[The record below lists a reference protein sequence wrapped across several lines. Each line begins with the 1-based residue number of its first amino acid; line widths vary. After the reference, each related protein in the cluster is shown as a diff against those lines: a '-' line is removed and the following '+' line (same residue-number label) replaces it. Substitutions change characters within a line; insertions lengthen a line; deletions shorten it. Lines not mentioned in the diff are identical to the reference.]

1 MSELRNL
8 LVPVDFSP
16 YSLRALDLA
25 IALARSTGGEI
36 TAIHVA
42 PYRSVPVP
50 PYGGAFFP
58 EEPSAEQR
66 ADLISALRVFVAPA
80 REAHVLKEMVLHVGD
95 VEHEINRRAASM
107 PADAIVLGTHGHGG
121 FQRLVLGSITEKV
134 LHKAPCP
141 VLTVPAGV
149 PETETA
155 ASAGGTIAFGTVLC
169 PVDFS
174 EPSAASVRW
183 ATQLA
188 KAGGA
193 KLVLL
198 HVLEKI
204 PEKDPRAYLHFNMPN
219 YVSFLEVDARERID
233 ALIPAEAKSAGETE
247 QVFRQGKPHE
257 EIVRLAEERNVGMI
271 VMGVHGRDTIDFSLF
286 GSTTNQVVRHASCPV
301 LTVRRA

>member
-1 MSELRNL
+1 MSDLRSL
-8 LVPVDFSP
+8 LVPVDFST

-66 ADLISALRVFVAPA
+66 ADLMSALRVFVAPA
-80 REAHVLKEMVLHVGD
+80 REAHVLKETVLHVGE

-107 PADAIVLGTHGHGG
+107 PADAIVIGTHGHGG

-141 VLTVPAGV
+141 VLTVPARA
-149 PETETA
+149 PEAE
-155 ASAGGTIAFGTVLC
+155 GGTIAFGTVLC

-174 EPSAASVRW
+174 EPSASSARW
-183 ATQLA
+183 AAQLA

-193 KLVLL
+193 KLLLL

-219 YVSFLEVDARERID
+219 YVSFLEVDARERIE
-233 ALIPAEAKSAGETE
+233 ALLPAEVKSAGETE

-257 EIVRLAEERNVGMI
+257 EIVRLAKERNVGMI
-271 VMGVHGRDTIDFSLF
+271 VMGVHGRDPIDFSLF